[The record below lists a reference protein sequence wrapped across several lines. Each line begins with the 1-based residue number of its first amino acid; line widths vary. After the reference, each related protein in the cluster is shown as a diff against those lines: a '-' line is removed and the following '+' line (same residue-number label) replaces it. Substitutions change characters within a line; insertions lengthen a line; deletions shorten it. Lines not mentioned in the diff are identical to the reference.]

1 MKYKSII
8 SLFIILIQ
16 SQVYSNRLGTGE
28 DTLYIASWNVEN
40 LFDTEDNP
48 IKNDDEFTPEGS
60 KQWTFERLEQKLDN
74 LERVINYMN
83 DGCGPD
89 ILCLQEVENIWVA
102 KRLVYRLNYRDYVVA
117 YRDSPDERGI
127 DVTVIYDRNIFS
139 VLNVDTFTVKLP
151 EGDKTR
157 YIMLVELMH
166 KKNKEIIYLLGNH
179 WPSRSGGR
187 EKSEPNRLAAA
198 RTVRNVIDSLMNLNK
213 DSNIIILGDFNDEPD
228 NKSISKILKAHNNLE
243 NSDDLINTSYEKFKN
258 GEGTYY
264 YRKDWNMIDQIIIS
278 KALVDNRGLDYVP
291 NSFEIVRPEYMIQQE
306 GDYKGAP
313 LRTFAGNRYF
323 GGFSDHFPIAAK
335 FYFTKERK

>member
-1 MKYKSII
+1 M
-8 SLFIILIQ
+8 F
-16 SQVYSNRLGTGE
+16 SNGLEMSE
-28 DTLYIASWNVEN
+28 DTLYVASWNVEN

-48 IKNDDEFTPEGS
+48 LKNDDEFTPEGS
-60 KQWTFERLEQKLDN
+60 KQWTDERLEQKLEN

-102 KRLVYRLNYRDYVVA
+102 KRLVYRLNYRDYVIA

-127 DVTVIYDRNIFS
+127 DVTVIYDRSIFS
-139 VLNVDTFTVKLP
+139 VLNVDTFSVKLP

-166 KKNKEIIYLLGNH
+166 KKSKEKIYLLGNH
-179 WPSRSGGR
+179 WPSRGGGR
-187 EKSEPNRLAAA
+187 EKSEEPNRLAAA
-198 RTVRNVIDSLMNLNK
+198 RTVRNVVDSLMNLNK

-228 NKSISKILKAHNNLE
+228 NESITKILKAHNIE
-243 NSDDLINTSYEKFKN
+243 NYNDLINTAYEKFKN

-278 KALVDNRGLDYVP
+278 KALVDNRGLDYVT
-291 NSFEIVRPEYMIQQE
+291 NSFEIVRPEYMVQQE

-323 GGFSDHFPIAAK
+323 GGFSDHFPVAAK
-335 FYFTKERK
+335 FYLIKEKK